1 MHAVWKSQQKVSFN
15 IASEASY
22 AYKIMS
28 ILATLKTWSFWS
40 KSVTRQATL
49 IGQKLME
56 NAKIQMRHFEL
67 FSSQNLM
74 ENAKIEK
81 VQNETFCVIFKQCV
95 MEATRNWATNNRTW
109 YNRGHHKHYHKIP
122 DRWEDGPGCGAFVA
136 KSGAEFEW
144 GRHRPASRAAPV

>member
-1 MHAVWKSQQKVSFN
+1 MHGVWKSQQKVSFN

-22 AYKIMS
+22 AYKTRS
-28 ILATLKTWSFWS
+28 ILATFLKTRSFRS

-81 VQNETFCVIFKQCV
+81 VQNETI
-95 MEATRNWATNNRTW
+95 
-109 YNRGHHKHYHKIP
+109 
-122 DRWEDGPGCGAFVA
+122 
-136 KSGAEFEW
+136 
-144 GRHRPASRAAPV
+144 